1 MSTIVP
7 DPHES
12 NRHGQELLNDV
23 VGLYVDLLVAGG
35 ATLPMID
42 RAMSK
47 AMAGAVA
54 STARIVFTELGAL
67 QRDCMEVMCKWRR
80 DSELVDAAGEPR
92 PLERWGDDLSFNA
105 LCIKA
110 ACKNESTNVLKAL
123 LDFGAVSVDVDGRIC
138 SETPTF
144 LLGRASNGLL
154 ATDGLLKQLE
164 GYLRVVHRNVQ
175 SVAGPGKPRFERACT
190 VAIASELEPIFDRL
204 VRQRGQEFVDSVD
217 EWLERN
223 SRQESATGKY
233 LELGVGAYYIDLG
246 GRSGAPRHRKPPAAL

>member
-1 MSTIVP
+1 MATIVS
-7 DPHES
+7 DSHEP
-12 NRHGQELLNDV
+12 NRHGQELLDDV
-23 VGLYVDLLVAGG
+23 VSLYIDLLVAGG

-47 AMAGAVA
+47 AKSGAVE
-54 STARIVFTELGAL
+54 STVRTVFTELGAL
-67 QRDCMEVMCKWRR
+67 QRDCMEVMCRWRR
-80 DSELVDAAGEPR
+80 DNELVDAAGEPR
-92 PLERWGDDLSFNA
+92 PLERRGDDQSFDA

-110 ACKNESTNVLKAL
+110 TCKNDPSNVLKAL
-123 LDFGAVSVDVDGRIC
+123 LDFGAVSVDGGGRIC

-144 LLGRASNGLL
+144 LLGRAANGLL

-175 SVAGPGKPRFERACT
+175 SVAGSGKPRFERACT
-190 VAIASELEPIFDRL
+190 VAIASELEPIFERL

-223 SRQESATGKY
+223 SRQESASGNY

-246 GRSGAPRHRKPPAAL
+246 NRSAAPRHQGPVATL